1 MDITALIAL
10 LMGAAWTSGL
20 NLYAALAVLGL
31 MGATGLMDL
40 PAGMGVLEKP
50 WVIAD
55 AGAMYVVEFFA
66 DKIPGVDSA

>member
-10 LMGAAWTSGL
+10 LMGAARTSGL

>member
-1 MDITALIAL
+1 
-10 LMGAAWTSGL
+10 
-20 NLYAALAVLGL
+20 
-31 MGATGLMDL
+31 MGATGLMAL